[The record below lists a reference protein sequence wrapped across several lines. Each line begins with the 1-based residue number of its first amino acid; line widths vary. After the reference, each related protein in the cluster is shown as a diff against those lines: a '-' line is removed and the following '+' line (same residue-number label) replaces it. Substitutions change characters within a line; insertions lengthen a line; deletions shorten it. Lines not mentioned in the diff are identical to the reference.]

1 MDSFGNDSG
10 DMSGNMSGNM
20 SGGMSGNMG
29 NGLFLHRPSAS
40 PIRVY

>member
-10 DMSGNMSGNM
+10 DMSGNM

-40 PIRVY
+40 PNRVY